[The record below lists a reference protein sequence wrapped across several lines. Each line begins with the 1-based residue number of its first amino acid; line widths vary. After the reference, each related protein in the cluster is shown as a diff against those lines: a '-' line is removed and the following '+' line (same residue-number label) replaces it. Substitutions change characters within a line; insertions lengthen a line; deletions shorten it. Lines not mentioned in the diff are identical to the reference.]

1 MSDIRLP
8 INIDKNRTCLVA
20 RFPIHPKAPH
30 RITKEEKPEFKET
43 GTKFGPSLDWIK
55 PRGPLSTD
63 WPISL
68 SFSRFKHWKKGWRRF
83 PNLMSYIGQ
92 CQGS

>member
-1 MSDIRLP
+1 LT
-8 INIDKNRTCLVA
+8 KTALVLWQDF
-20 RFPIHPKAPH
+20 RSIQNH

-55 PRGPLSTD
+55 PMAPLSTD

-68 SFSRFKHWKKGWRRF
+68 SFSRFKHWK
-83 PNLMSYIGQ
+83 
-92 CQGS
+92 QG